1 MLVLRNDA
9 TLEECR
15 LTVGLTVGLA
25 RVKLEPNA
33 W

>member
-9 TLEECR
+9 TLEEFR
-15 LTVGLTVGLA
+15 LTVGLA